1 MDRYFLQPLP
11 EISDSPEGAL
21 DDGLPPDRERV
32 GPLRIGDKSL
42 AIELVRVDE
51 GGAKVWLVSSA
62 TLASVPA
69 FLPLIRPQWLERTLP
84 AALAQWSIG
93 GVSVPHLSQWLLS
106 WAGTLLAMHLLLL
119 AARAALGSAPPPG
132 TRREALAASLDR
144 ARWPLALVV
153 TLAVHLLAVG
163 SFGTSLTFRIGYRRF
178 VGALLVAALSWASH
192 RLLGLLFARARFR
205 LQGPRRTGAQ
215 SLLHLG
221 ERLVNVLLVLA
232 TVLILLAIAGVDIR
246 TTLAGLGI
254 VGFVVALGARKT
266 VENILGG
273 VMLLGDQAIAIGDDC
288 KVAGRQGRVEDITLR
303 SVRIRTREQ
312 TLLSIPAGVLD
323 SADIEN
329 FSTRGKIL
337 ANNMLRLAHFT
348 RAAQIRAVRDG
359 IEALLRAN
367 PLVEQGSAS
376 IRVVGLGVQAVEL
389 ELFVFFLTPEW
400 ARFTAA
406 REALLLEIAAVVEG
420 AGASFAAPFV
430 AAES

>member
-1 MDRYFLQPLP
+1 
-11 EISDSPEGAL
+11 
-21 DDGLPPDRERV
+21 V
-32 GPLRIGDKSL
+32 DK
-42 AIELVRVDE
+42 
-51 GGAKVWLVSSA
+51 
-62 TLASVPA
+62 
-69 FLPLIRPQWLERTLP
+69 
-84 AALAQWSIG
+84 
-93 GVSVPHLSQWLLS
+93 
-106 WAGTLLAMHLLLL
+106 
-119 AARAALGSAPPPG
+119 
-132 TRREALAASLDR
+132 

-178 VGALLVAALSWASH
+178 VAALLAVALAWALQ
-192 RLLGLLFARARFR
+192 RVLGLLFARARFR

-221 ERLVNVLLVLA
+221 ERLVNVLLVMA
-232 TVLILLAIAGVDIR
+232 TVLALLAIAGVDIR

-348 RAAQIRAVRDG
+348 RAAQISAVRDG

-367 PLVEQGSAS
+367 PMIEQATAS

-389 ELFVFFLTPEW
+389 ELFAFFLTPEW
-400 ARFTAA
+400 PRFSAA
-406 REALLLEIAAVVEG
+406 REALLLEIAAVVES

-430 AAES
+430 TTQA